1 MKLRDDVGFI
11 AIEGVIGAGKTT
23 LARLLANRVA
33 GRAVGE
39 EFDANPFL
47 DRFYADRKRWAFQ
60 TQMAFLASRFKQ
72 LGALARKDLFHEVT
86 VSDYTFD
93 KDRIFAR
100 LNLAGDELSLYDT
113 LFDMMKA
120 AVPVPDLIVYL
131 QCSTERLMRNIRQR
145 ARSYEVN
152 MDRDYIDSLNQ
163 AYNDYFF
170 KYTHGPLLII
180 NVERIDFVRNEEELS
195 EMLRQI
201 VDYDHPA
208 TTYFNPTPVGTLF
221 G

>member
-1 MKLRDDVGFI
+1 MKLRDDVSFV

-23 LARLLANRVA
+23 LAHLLAKRVS

-47 DRFYADRKRWAFQ
+47 ERFYADRKRWAFQ

-113 LFDMMKA
+113 LFDMMKS

-131 QCSTERLMRNIRQR
+131 QCSTERLMHNIRQR

-152 MDRDYIDSLNQ
+152 MDREYIDSLNQ

-180 NVERIDFVRNEEELS
+180 NVERIDFVRNEEELA

-201 VDYDHPA
+201 IDYDHPA

>member
-1 MKLRDDVGFI
+1 MKLRDDVSFV

-23 LARLLANRVA
+23 LAHLLAKRVS

-47 DRFYADRKRWAFQ
+47 ERFYADRKRWAFQ

-113 LFDMMKA
+113 LFDMMKS

-131 QCSTERLMRNIRQR
+131 QCSTERLMHNIRQR
-145 ARSYEVN
+145 ARSYEFN
-152 MDRDYIDSLNQ
+152 MDREYIDSLNQ

-180 NVERIDFVRNEEELS
+180 NVERIDFVRNEEELA

-201 VDYDHPA
+201 IDYDHPA